1 MRRLPVAVVSVI
13 MYLEPASAV
22 VWAAIFL
29 DETPEVLTWLGV
41 AMVIAG
47 GVIAGVGAAGP
58 ARIPASDVEAAV

>member
-1 MRRLPVAVVSVI
+1 
-13 MYLEPASAV
+13 